1 MRSPGA
7 FKYKTVLMTTAP
19 ERQRAIL
26 FLLGASLL
34 FSTAGFL
41 IKLIQLPALVVAGGR
56 SAFAALFILAFLRR
70 PKFTWSTAQIG
81 AAIAYCGTVLLF
93 VLANKMTTAAN
104 AILLQYTAPVY
115 IALLSSWLLQERV
128 TALDWATIGLVMIGM
143 ALFLLDGLSA
153 GNWLGNIVALMSA
166 ACYALMTILLRKQRD
181 ASPYESVLLG
191 NLLAALIGLP
201 ALIGQRPSVQSLLW
215 LSLMGM
221 FQLGLAYVLFAKA
234 TRHVTAMEIVL
245 ITAIE
250 PLLNPLWVVLL
261 IGERPSFLAMIGGAI
276 VLSAVVGRGVLSSRL
291 LERRV
296 T

>member
-1 MRSPGA
+1 
-7 FKYKTVLMTTAP
+7 MTTAP

-70 PKFTWSTAQIG
+70 PKFTWSVAQIG
-81 AAIAYCGTVLLF
+81 AAIAYCGTVLFF
-93 VLANKMTTAAN
+93 VMANKMTTSAN

-115 IALLSSWLLQERV
+115 IAVLSSWLLAERI
-128 TALDWATIGLVMIGM
+128 TRLDWLTIGVVLIGM
-143 ALFLLDGLSA
+143 ALFLFDGLSA
-153 GNWLGNIVALMSA
+153 GNWLGNVVALISA
-166 ACYALMTILLRKQRD
+166 ACYALLTILLRKQKD

-191 NLLAALIGLP
+191 NILTALIGLP
-201 ALIGQRPSVQSLLW
+201 AMYGQRPSWRDLLW
-215 LSLMGM
+215 LSLVGM
-221 FQLGLAYVLFAKA
+221 FQLGLAYVLFVKA

-250 PLLNPLWVVLL
+250 PILNPLWVVLL
-261 IGERPSFLAMIGGAI
+261 IGERPSLLALIGGAI
-276 VLSAVVGRGVLSSRL
+276 VLGAVVGRGVLGSAVRYE
-291 LERRV
+291 ER
-296 T
+296 